1 MPIVVVPRRS
11 QRVRKP
17 AISDDYQVYNSEE
30 VQMEGDP
37 TSFEEAMRSIHSSE
51 CLEAMKD
58 ELKSMSTIDVWALE
72 EILKGAANGST
83 RQNMTPKR
91 M

>member
-1 MPIVVVPRRS
+1 M
-11 QRVRKP
+11 
-17 AISDDYQVYNSEE
+17 
-30 VQMEGDP
+30 
-37 TSFEEAMRSIHSSE
+37 SFEEAMRSIHSSE

-83 RQNMTPKR
+83 RQNMTPRVILKDSKPDSWLKASLR
-91 M
+91 GKALIIMRLSRLFSQKTHSE

>member
-1 MPIVVVPRRS
+1 M
-11 QRVRKP
+11 
-17 AISDDYQVYNSEE
+17 
-30 VQMEGDP
+30 
-37 TSFEEAMRSIHSSE
+37 SFEEAMRSIHSSK

-91 M
+91 MQKDTKRDFWRKTSHREKAQIIMRLFLQSHARILLEL